1 MDQENLKSLVY
12 DNICVCVLDIL
23 DAVNEFL
30 STASPE
36 EIKKWPQFLPLAH
49 RLVATIEIGKQLKN
63 YKQE

>member
-30 STASPE
+30 YN
-36 EIKKWPQFLPLAH
+36 
-49 RLVATIEIGKQLKN
+49 VGN
-63 YKQE
+63 